1 MFLCYEILKNAYVEE
16 YLVTAASE
24 LTLESDYLELC
35 FWSVILQKHQSLS
48 SQNSI
53 RNSAHMSPLNMTPTL
68 SFQPRFCM
76 FIINSSYTK
85 SISPW
90 TPSCDMKLHISKIK
104 YFSFSKYG

>member
-68 SFQPRFCM
+68 FNLGSVCLSLTVPTQKALALGLLLV
-76 FIINSSYTK
+76 I
-85 SISPW
+85 
-90 TPSCDMKLHISKIK
+90 
-104 YFSFSKYG
+104 